1 MRVEENKEDML
12 CYLSQLEE
20 EIKILKNNI
29 EEFKKILENVK
40 TYYDVEKCK
49 YFDIEKGLKMIELL

>member
-1 MRVEENKEDML
+1 MRVEEIKEDMF

>member
-1 MRVEENKEDML
+1 MRVEKIEEDMF

-40 TYYDVEKCK
+40 RITM
-49 YFDIEKGLKMIELL
+49 LKNVSILISKKDLK